1 MDCIFFQIGM
11 LSCHVIEYTNAKDMD
26 NILMKKFHLHIC
38 AWWIQYH
45 ILSLIYVTNHELDF
59 VILIRP
65 TLKIP
70 KQIV

>member
-1 MDCIFFQIGM
+1 MDRIFFQIGM

-45 ILSLIYVTNHELDF
+45 DNELDF